1 MRTSEGVAVFPR
13 APKTATGTLAAFAA
27 EYPAASLPA
36 EILSAGRRLTIDT
49 LGVALAAVVLPQA
62 QQILMEV
69 SSWGGT
75 PEATLLGTNTRTST
89 VQAAYANSYLA
100 NLLDADETLLN
111 YAHIANAIVPSALAV
126 AERVGATGKELLSAV
141 AIGYEVAARIGAAYR
156 SWSLVDDQPEW
167 SPVAGY
173 SWVIFGVTAA
183 AGRLLQLTTDQMT
196 SAFGIAGYSATAP
209 SIGKWVDSTERLPH
223 TKYVFLG
230 PLAHSG
236 VASALLARRGFL
248 GDDDVLD
255 GDRGFWR
262 IAGSDACDWDAMT
275 GQLGTDWLVD
285 QVSFKL
291 YPTCRFMHGALDL
304 FRDVLLQN
312 ELQPDEIEHVEVR
325 LPQAATRPYFLNRS
339 PAHVV
344 EGSFSVS
351 HAVACLAYRLP
362 LGPQWHTDAELNRAD
377 LRAFRERVDVGVD
390 PQAGPRVVQQLVGE
404 SKSYYRQCPTS
415 ITVQFRGQRLS
426 RSTDNASGDPW
437 DPTTFL
443 DDAAL
448 EDKFVSYVAPLLGAG
463 EARDL
468 HARLHRLDEHE
479 DVAILGLGDLQK
491 EMVLVER

>member
-1 MRTSEGVAVFPR
+1 MFQR
-13 APKTATGTLAAFAA
+13 ATKTVTGTLAAFAA
-27 EYPAASLPA
+27 EYPAASLPV
-36 EILSAGRRLTIDT
+36 EILNAGRRLTVDT
-49 LGVALAAVVLPQA
+49 LGVALGAVVLPQA
-62 QQILMEV
+62 QQVLDEV
-69 SSWGGT
+69 SSWGGA
-75 PEATLLGTNTRTST
+75 PEATLLGTKTHTST

-126 AERVGATGKELLSAV
+126 AERVGASGKDLLSAV
-141 AIGYEVAARIGAAYR
+141 AVGYEVAARIGASYR
-156 SWSLVDDQPEW
+156 SWSLVNDQPEW

-183 AGRLLQLTTDQMT
+183 AGRLLHLTKDQMA

-209 SIGKWVDSTERLPH
+209 SIGKWVDSDERLPH

-236 VASALLARRGFL
+236 VASALLAGRGFL

-262 IAGSDACDWDAMT
+262 MAGSDACDWEAMT
-275 GQLGTDWLVD
+275 RQLGTDWLVD

-291 YPTCRFMHGALDL
+291 YPSCRFMHGALDL
-304 FRDVLLQN
+304 FRGVMLDEN
-312 ELQPDEIEHVEVR
+312 LQPDEIEHVEVR
-325 LPQAATRPYFLNRS
+325 LPQAATRSYFLNRS

-351 HAVACLAYRLP
+351 HAVACLAHGLP
-362 LGPQWHTDAELNRAD
+362 LGPEWHTDAALDRPD
-377 LRAFRERVDVGVD
+377 LRAFRQRVDVTVD
-390 PQAGPRVVQQLVGE
+390 PQAGPAVLKQLVAEG
-404 SKSYYRQCPTS
+404 KSYYRQCPTS
-415 ITVQFRGQRLS
+415 ITVHARGRQLS
-426 RSTDNASGDPW
+426 RRAENASGDPW
-437 DPTTFL
+437 DSTTLL

-448 EDKFVSYVAPLLGAG
+448 EEKFVSYVAPLLGA
-463 EARDL
+463 EKARDV
-468 HARLHRLDEHE
+468 HARLRRLEDIE
-479 DVAILGLGDLQK
+479 DVTLLNLVQLQK